1 MLGSNKKAVAESLFT
16 TICFG
21 KKMTIHLDL
30 TWREKLSMSRHALHW
45 KGCADTR
52 RDKEGDLQGQRVTNG
67 CQENTGVWQGA
78 KKFKVRALCDRGV
91 RGIWAHSGG
100 LKSHRMQKK
109 GVWGRKTERERGDT
123 SLLDFREP
131 TLANHKSWLVGNI
144 LIYPRTHTHVFDVNF
159 EDACKSTV
167 LHLDEISG
175 WSKGATESLKHDA
188 GSCQKKLQRAVQWG
202 RNVLLQAGIS
212 SRWWRVTHWLPFFI
226 TTWCLI
232 RPNLSHY
239 GSARVAPAIG
249 DFGNRALY
257 QPVLH
262 YCRERRA
269 PWDLKSTNKAKPRMK
284 SGVVFIPAARVEPFA
299 CLDEFMRIKEI
310 QKTYN

>member
-1 MLGSNKKAVAESLFT
+1 MKKADQEWVKEDIWASVVYLLRDWVSPRGSSGLGKCKSRRCSEATKKAVAERPFHNDLLW
-16 TICFG
+16 
-21 KKMTIHLDL
+21 KKMTIQLDL

-52 RDKEGDLQGQRVTNG
+52 RDKEADLQGQRVTNG

-144 LIYPRTHTHVFDVNF
+144 LIYPRTHTHVFDVNS
-159 EDACKSTV
+159 ETPV
-167 LHLDEISG
+167 N
-175 WSKGATESLKHDA
+175 
-188 GSCQKKLQRAVQWG
+188 QQ
-202 RNVLLQAGIS
+202 
-212 SRWWRVTHWLPFFI
+212 FFI
-226 TTWCLI
+226 WM
-232 RPNLSHY
+232 R
-239 GSARVAPAIG
+239 SA
-249 DFGNRALY
+249 D
-257 QPVLH
+257 
-262 YCRERRA
+262 
-269 PWDLKSTNKAKPRMK
+269 DLKGRQN
-284 SGVVFIPAARVEPFA
+284 
-299 CLDEFMRIKEI
+299 L
-310 QKTYN
+310 